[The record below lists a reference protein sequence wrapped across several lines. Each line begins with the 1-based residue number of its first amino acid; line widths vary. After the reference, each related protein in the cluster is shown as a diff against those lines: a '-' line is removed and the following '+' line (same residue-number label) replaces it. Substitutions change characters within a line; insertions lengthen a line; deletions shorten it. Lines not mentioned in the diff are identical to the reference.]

1 MAHLQAFLGAPRG
14 FKTRGPLFPYL
25 FVIGVEAFSCPIFR
39 AMQGNFLAGCKIGR
53 TGEEEMVISHMLYVD
68 DILLFCEAN
77 QNQLVHL
84 SRTLMWFEAISRL
97 RINLSKNEIIQVGG
111 TVEE

>member
-1 MAHLQAFLGAPRG
+1 MG
-14 FKTRGPLFPYL
+14 FGSRWLNWINRCISTA
-25 FVIGVEAFSCPIFR
+25 AFSVLINGTPSTFFR
-39 AMQGNFLAGCKIGR
+39 STKG
-53 TGEEEMVISHMLYVD
+53 VISHMFYAD

-84 SRTLMWFEAISRL
+84 SRTLMWFGAISRL
-97 RINLSKNEIIQVGG
+97 RINLSKNEIILVGG